1 MTYLINRSSSAKID
15 CLHSILRFLS
25 NMFDVGETFSLN
37 DAKYDAESYNVHSV
51 CPLLCR
57 AAMGYEYCP
66 FLDNPMDEAG
76 CLLTHQ
82 KEGDTTKSK
91 QVSEAI
97 NALHALGLVTRTGRE
112 IAITEAGQ
120 QFAASEF
127 GTERYQELL
136 EKAVLS
142 YGPCIG
148 ILKQICDLTEIDG
161 EFQTGDIVVGYP
173 NTSEVYIYNGSSVV
187 ISSGSQRDSNT
198 RTRSCLLT
206 WLTAAGYIRPAHL
219 SAIDQGRFPH
229 EFYRD
234 YINSSVH
241 NASSYY
247 LLKTPAFFGDDSFYV
262 RRPLSFANQTKLIG
276 ALRERGMDAIRE
288 ATMACQER
296 LKNRRFAIVYL
307 LNQAK
312 KQNKGVS
319 IAALMEFMLENAAHF
334 VISTANFE
342 RVLYQELDIAN
353 MTGIP
358 FIMDET
364 RTMYPLTLVDDNEL
378 EEGAPMTII
387 ELLRNFDL

>member
-1 MTYLINRSSSAKID
+1 M
-15 CLHSILRFLS
+15 
-25 NMFDVGETFSLN
+25 
-37 DAKYDAESYNVHSV
+37 
-51 CPLLCR
+51 
-57 AAMGYEYCP
+57 
-66 FLDNPMDEAG
+66 
-76 CLLTHQ
+76 
-82 KEGDTTKSK
+82 
-91 QVSEAI
+91 
-97 NALHALGLVTRTGRE
+97 
-112 IAITEAGQ
+112 
-120 QFAASEF
+120 
-127 GTERYQELL
+127 
-136 EKAVLS
+136 
-142 YGPCIG
+142 
-148 ILKQICDLTEIDG
+148 
-161 EFQTGDIVVGYP
+161 
-173 NTSEVYIYNGSSVV
+173 
-187 ISSGSQRDSNT
+187 
-198 RTRSCLLT
+198 
-206 WLTAAGYIRPAHL
+206 
-219 SAIDQGRFPH
+219 
-229 EFYRD
+229 
-234 YINSSVH
+234 
-241 NASSYY
+241 
-247 LLKTPAFFGDDSFYV
+247 
-262 RRPLSFANQTKLIG
+262 SFANQTKLIG

>member
-25 NMFDVGETFSLN
+25 KMFNVGETFSLN

-51 CPLLCR
+51 CPLLR
-57 AAMGYEYCP
+57 QSSMGYEYCP

-112 IAITEAGQ
+112 ITITESGQ
-120 QFAASEF
+120 QFAVAEF
-127 GTERYQELL
+127 GTEQYQVLL
-136 EKAVLS
+136 EEAVLS
-142 YGPCIG
+142 YGPCVG
-148 ILKQICDLTEIDG
+148 ILKQICDLTEIGG
-161 EFQTGDIVVGYP
+161 EFQTRDIVVGYP
-173 NTSEVYIYNGSSVV
+173 NTSETYIHNGFPVV
-187 ISSGSQRDSNT
+187 ISSGSQRDSNI

-206 WLTAAGYIRPAHL
+206 WLTAAGYIRPSHL
-219 SAIDQGRFPH
+219 HALEQGCLPH
-229 EFYRD
+229 EYYRD

-247 LLKTPAFFGDDSFYV
+247 LLKTPTFYYCDSFYV

-276 ALRERGMDAIRE
+276 ALRERGMNTVRE

-307 LNQAK
+307 LNEAK
-312 KQNKGVS
+312 KQNKGISVS
-319 IAALMEFMLENAAHF
+319 ALMEFMLENASHF
-334 VISTANFE
+334 VISTSNFE
-342 RVLYQELDIAN
+342 RVLYQDLDIAN

-378 EEGAPMTII
+378 EEGVPMTII
-387 ELLRNFDL
+387 ELLRSFDL